1 MHWSLVSDL
10 QHETWR
16 STTMFEHSL
25 FGASLSGQVIS
36 TLLQEL
42 SFIYI
47 SVHVL
52 SYVQD
57 YLSEEADWTFEEEIS
72 QLPLLSRLSVLEL
85 ELEMKRHA
93 FAPLVLHLL
102 HEIPP
107 AKELNIEL
115 TQGEHSICIIADE
128 NIL

>member
-10 QHETWR
+10 QLETWR

-36 TLLQEL
+36 TLFQEL
-42 SFIYI
+42 SLYIYI

-72 QLPLLSRLSVLEL
+72 QLPLLSRLSVLKL
-85 ELEMKRHA
+85 ELEIKRHA

-102 HEIPP
+102 HQIPP
-107 AKELNIEL
+107 TKALNIKL
-115 TQGEHSICIIADE
+115 TQARKV
-128 NIL
+128 NIQSVLLLT